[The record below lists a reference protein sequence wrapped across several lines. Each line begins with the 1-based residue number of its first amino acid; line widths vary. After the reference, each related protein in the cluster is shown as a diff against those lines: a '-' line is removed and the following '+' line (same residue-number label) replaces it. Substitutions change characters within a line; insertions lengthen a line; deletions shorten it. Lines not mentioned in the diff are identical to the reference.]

1 MPFCNR
7 NRKPLPLKP
16 PELQDRAKS
25 PIEGRRKI
33 ERDVEVPLDL
43 LALVG
48 NHCRL
53 VRGRSPWLRA
63 PP

>member
-16 PELQDRAKS
+16 PELQDRAKP